1 MATTNELSPNSIFFL
16 DLVGPS
22 GTVNLIHA
30 LPNQRLTLKTINV
43 TFDSAADSLANG
55 EFLNVSLS
63 FFSHVRINS
72 NRTRQIEAL
81 PVFNDVSSANTHY
94 SPDIEVDTDSS
105 AIQSFE
111 YSIYRR
117 DGTLVTNITSVQLLF
132 AYTEK
137 SIF

>member
-1 MATTNELSPNSIFFL
+1 MATQNQLSPNSIFFL
-16 DLVGPS
+16 DLVGAS
-22 GTVNLIHA
+22 GTVDLIHA
-30 LPNQRLTLKTINV
+30 LPNQRLTLKAVNV
-43 TFDSAADSLANG
+43 TFASAGDSTANG
-55 EFLNVSLS
+55 EILNVSLS

-81 PVFNDVSSANTHY
+81 PIFNDVAAISTRY

-117 DGTLVTNITSVQLLF
+117 DGTLVTNLTSIQLLF
-132 AYTEK
+132 AYTEL